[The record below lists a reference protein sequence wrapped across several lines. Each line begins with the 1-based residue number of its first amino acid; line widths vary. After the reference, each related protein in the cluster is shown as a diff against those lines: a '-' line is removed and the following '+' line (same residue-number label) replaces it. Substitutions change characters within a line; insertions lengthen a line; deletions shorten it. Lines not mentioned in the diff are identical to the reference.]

1 VGVNTPQRDGVGLSI
16 SQHNV
21 TLDRCGHFVEQLGS
35 VDRLRPAV
43 DFLKASGAASTALA
57 RRLHLFVEGGNANTE
72 NLGRRFTLAV
82 VLDWIEGLE
91 ALDHFRRRIIR
102 RTLCRRF
109 IGGGLWRPAVS
120 GDVLV
125 CDALSVA
132 ARCRRPADKPGR
144 ERWG

>member
-1 VGVNTPQRDGVGLSI
+1 MSRGTDAEPRCDPKCRIAVGVNTPQRDGVGLST

-21 TLDRCGHFVEQLGS
+21 TLDRCGYFVEQLGS

-57 RRLHLFVEGGNANTE
+57 CRLHLFVEGGNANTE

-91 ALDHFRRRIIR
+91 ALDHFRRLIIR
-102 RTLCRRF
+102 RTRRRF
-109 IGGGLWRPAVS
+109 IGGGLWRSAVS

-125 CDALSVA
+125 CDA
-132 ARCRRPADKPGR
+132 
-144 ERWG
+144 